1 MKSSILLP
9 ALLLAATSAFGA
21 EPDRIVL
28 PDNVVPEH
36 YTVSVVPDAAKLT
49 FTGSVSI
56 LIDVKKPTK
65 QITLNAAD
73 LIFKRVSLQGVA
85 KAPVVSFDTAQETAL
100 LTFASTVSAG
110 HHELDIDY
118 SGKINQQAAGLFALD
133 YDTAAGSKR
142 ALFTQF
148 ENSDARRFL
157 PSWDEPG
164 RKATFTLSAT
174 VPSDLMTIS
183 NTPIAKTVKL
193 AGGMQR
199 VTFAESPKM
208 SSYLLFFGLGD
219 FERISRKVNG

>member
-36 YTVSVVPDAAKLT
+36 YTVSVVPDAAKLS

-56 LIDVKKPTK
+56 VIDVKQATK
-65 QITLNAAD
+65 QIALNAAD
-73 LIFKRVSLQGVA
+73 LVFKRVSLKGIA
-85 KAPVVSFDTAQETAL
+85 KAPVVNFDTAQETAL
-100 LTFASTVSAG
+100 LTFASTVSVG
-110 HHELDIDY
+110 RHELDIDY

-133 YDTAAGSKR
+133 YGTATGSKR

-174 VPSDLMTIS
+174 VPSDLMAIS

-199 VTFAESPKM
+199 VT
-208 SSYLLFFGLGD
+208 
-219 FERISRKVNG
+219 